1 MKRLSIILCGWGLV
15 CACAVGQQDYWRD
28 VYLRGAASD
37 AGVVVT
43 NTVDT
48 ADGQLVSVTNVP
60 TVTVNDGVRLSVTN
74 RPDVRLV
81 NVGGNALGVDTDTRT
96 LQTID
101 YAHHE
106 IHSGS
111 HYYINGHMT
120 LGENVTNHVLLI
132 TPDSTKWAHFVWAI
146 NSSGITETWLDEG
159 AVGGMT
165 GGAAVTPI
173 NNNRNSTKTS
183 TMVLTSGVSIATSYT
198 TRVDNAKWGALGFK
212 TTIGGGSGR
221 DDEIILK
228 RGTKYL
234 RTFISGTAD
243 NIIQFKASWYEHS
256 DKE

>member
-1 MKRLSIILCGWGLV
+1 MKRLCILLAACGLL
-15 CACAVGQQDYWRD
+15 CASAVGQQDNWRD
-28 VYLRGAASD
+28 VYLRGAG
-37 AGVVVT
+37 AGVQ
-43 NTVDT
+43 
-48 ADGQLVSVTNVP
+48 DGQLVSVTNVP

-74 RPDVRLV
+74 NVDASNATNVFVHLV
-81 NVGGNALGVDTDTRT
+81 DTNGNALGVDTDTRT